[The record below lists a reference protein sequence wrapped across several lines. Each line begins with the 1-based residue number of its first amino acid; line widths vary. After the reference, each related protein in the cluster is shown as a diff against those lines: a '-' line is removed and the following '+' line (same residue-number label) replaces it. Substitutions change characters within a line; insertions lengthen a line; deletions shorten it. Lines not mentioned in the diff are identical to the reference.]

1 MNILSTSLGGLDLLA
16 SAVIILDTQG
26 RISYANAAAE
36 TLLEN
41 SFKVL
46 HQQRLSD
53 LFMNGDRLTLIFEQA
68 KARHFDEKRED
79 LLLERAGRP
88 PRSSI

>member
-1 MNILSTSLGGLDLLA
+1 VNILSTSLGGLDLLA

-26 RISYANAAAE
+26 RIAYANAAAE

-79 LLLERAGRP
+79 LLLERAYGGWEEP
-88 PRSSI
+88 G